1 MMGTCAY
8 PGCGRGFERKRSD
21 ARYCSDT
28 CRAKASKDRA
38 RARREGSGRRAPREG
53 GAVGAGPGD
62 AGEVAERLA
71 AMEQRMAAAEASVAR
86 AEADRAG
93 WHKVGDQLHAALTR
107 AEGRGGAMSP
117 EGVEAAARAEVSR
130 QLAGLGTRLAAIEA
144 EQTAL
149 RQKLEK
155 ATAAGAP
162 AKAAD
167 LLMVGKELGKLN
179 TRVAAL
185 ECEVE
190 PFAKGLNEA
199 LGDEGGVDER

>member
-38 RARREGSGRRAPREG
+38 RARKEGAGRRARRE
-53 GAVGAGPGD
+53 VEGPPV
-62 AGEVAERLA
+62 AGEPSGLTDRLTVMEARLA
-71 AMEQRMAAAEASVAR
+71 AAESGVAR

-93 WHKVGDQLHAALTR
+93 WKKVRDQLQAALARVEGGR
-107 AEGRGGAMSP
+107 AVSP
-117 EGVEAAARAEVSR
+117 ETVTAAVHAEVSR
-130 QLAGLGTRLAAIEA
+130 QLAGLGTRLAAVEA

-149 RQKLEK
+149 RVKLEK
-155 ATAAGAP
+155 ATAAAP

-167 LLMVGKELGKLN
+167 LLMVGQEVGKLSK
-179 TRVAAL
+179 RVASL
-185 ECEVE
+185 EREVE
-190 PFAKGLNEA
+190 SFGEGLNEA
-199 LGDEGGVDER
+199 LGDEPGR

>member
-1 MMGTCAY
+1 MKGTCAY

-38 RARREGSGRRAPREG
+38 RLRREGAGRRARQE
-53 GAVGAGPGD
+53 VAGPPLPGD
-62 AGEVAERLA
+62 PSGLTERLTGMEARLA
-71 AMEQRMAAAEASVAR
+71 AAESGVAR

-93 WHKVGDQLHAALTR
+93 WKKVRDQLQAALAR
-107 AEGRGGAMSP
+107 VEGGAVSA
-117 EGVEAAARAEVSR
+117 EKIAVAVRAEVSL

-149 RQKLEK
+149 REKLEK

-167 LLMVGKELGKLN
+167 LLMVGKEVGKLN

-185 ECEVE
+185 EREVE
-190 PFAKGLNEA
+190 SFGEGLSDA
-199 LGDEGGVDER
+199 LGDEPGR